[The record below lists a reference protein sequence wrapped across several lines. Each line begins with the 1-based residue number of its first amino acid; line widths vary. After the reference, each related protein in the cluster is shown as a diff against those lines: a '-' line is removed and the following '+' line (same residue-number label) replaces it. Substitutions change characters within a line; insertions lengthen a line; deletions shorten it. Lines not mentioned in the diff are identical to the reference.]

1 MTKKTTIT
9 TTDIVDTWA
18 DEILS
23 HYPTEFMDPDEMM
36 ENQATGEENM
46 RYQADEK
53 YTIGGVVA
61 QLGWSLTS
69 KRKYRDTLEQRRIQ
83 AEEDFGKDDTRT
95 YAAQEAET
103 KAIEKMAWYETQF
116 MLYREMF
123 ERLTS
128 VTWGEGRAAP
138 ADDPYYLKWF
148 ADYKDR
154 MSDRKV
160 LSSKVNTSGTSRLVK
175 AAAEYI
181 DKQAAE

>member
-1 MTKKTTIT
+1 MEYIMAKKTKT
-9 TTDIVDTWA
+9 TSLDQFIVDDWA
-18 DEILS
+18 DQILAL
-23 HYPTEFMDPDEMM
+23 YPSAFMDPDEMM
-36 ENQATGEENM
+36 INQASGEENL

-103 KAIEKMAWYETQF
+103 KAVEKMAWYESQF
-116 MLYREMF
+116 LLYREMF

-138 ADDPYYLKWF
+138 ANDPYHLKWF
-148 ADYKDR
+148 SDYKDR

-160 LSSKVNTSGTSRLVK
+160 LSDRSTSSGTSRLVK
-175 AAAEYI
+175 A
-181 DKQAAE
+181 QAAE